1 MFERIGNGEAIIGC
15 QSLFYVVR
23 AWATT
28 GGDFAP
34 PGALTQP
41 GVAVLLV
48 RAWSTTGGDFV
59 PRGALIQ
66 PGVAVLLEWLCYLAV
81 PKWYHTVEMPP
92 QGSGAKCGM
101 STTPIRDTSQKS
113 F

>member
-1 MFERIGNGEAIIGC
+1 MVRPFLGAGHY
-15 QSLFYVVR
+15 STLFVLGLQRVETLR
-23 AWATT
+23 
-28 GGDFAP
+28 P
-34 PGALTQP
+34 RGALTQP